1 MCKVFGTVP
10 DWLKCLPKL
19 ANANCNQ
26 EKIPELGMK
35 EAETSIRR
43 EAWGK
48 TRHKKSFKIKP
59 RKYSISETDIIRSRW
74 VGWVSDEM
82 KQVVERYKKVKFLGA
97 CFYWVLPPS
106 LSSGCTSECKVLLT
120 RPISVVEGGGFYYC
134 ECRELYYGFCS
145 LLDATASTTGQHY
158 RFHSRKVAWRHLPID
173 ITPWLE
179 TSVLALGLSGNKSAL
194 SFSNQ
199 WPGPYL
205 VQICV
210 TSVVWTLSNQ
220 KIRLKIRLGL

>member
-1 MCKVFGTVP
+1 MR
-10 DWLKCLPKL
+10 
-19 ANANCNQ
+19 
-26 EKIPELGMK
+26 

-48 TRHKKSFKIKP
+48 TGHRKSFKIKP

-82 KQVVERYKKVKFLGA
+82 KQVAERYKKVKFLGA
-97 CFYWVLPPS
+97 CFYWVPPPS
-106 LSSGCTSECKVLLT
+106 L
-120 RPISVVEGGGFYYC
+120 RSVVHLSARSCWHIPFLLLKVGEFYYC
-134 ECRELYYGFCS
+134 ECRELYNAFCS
-145 LLDATASTTGQHY
+145 LLDVTASTTGQHY
-158 RFHSRKVAWRHLPID
+158 RFRSQKVAWRHLPID
-173 ITPWLE
+173 VTPWLE
-179 TSVLALGLSGNKSAL
+179 TSVLGLGLSGNKSAL

-199 WPGPYL
+199 WTRPYL

-220 KIRLKIRLGL
+220 KIRLKISLGL